1 MQKTVTV
8 ANVMCGG
15 CAGTITDNLS
25 QMEGVHQVSVNVEEK
40 SVTLELDE
48 NQLPQVSE
56 KLTELGYPIQE

>member
-48 NQLPQVSE
+48 NQMTQVSE

>member
-15 CAGTITDNLS
+15 CAGTIESNLS
-25 QMEGVHQVSVNVEEK
+25 AMEGVAQVSVNVEAK
-40 SVTLELDE
+40 SVTLDLDE
-48 NQLPQVSE
+48 ACMPQVAA

>member
-15 CAGTITDNLS
+15 CAGTITDSLS

-40 SVTLELDE
+40 SVTMDLDDGRMA
-48 NQLPQVSE
+48 QVSN
-56 KLTELGYPIQE
+56 KLSELGYPIQD

>member
-1 MQKTVTV
+1 MQKIVTV

-40 SVTLELDE
+40 SLTMELDE
-48 NQLPQVSE
+48 DKMAEVSD
-56 KLTELGYPIQE
+56 KLSELGYPIQG